1 MKNEK
6 GFTLIEMMIS
16 TSLVLLV
23 MLGIFV
29 MIDFHVELSKNQNAR
44 ARLQQESRFF
54 LSNFASDLKNAGSVI
69 TLAHTGGFLAA
80 PPDFNG
86 IYPLNNTDYAD
97 GIIVADADPNAVT
110 QLTQE
115 YTGGGVLLV
124 KSTVVPYPGVAWNT
138 DDKGIVI
145 SPTGYYVFSV
155 TSVDTNSIAIRST
168 PVYYSG
174 MLNVTQTT
182 SGRTVDYNDD
192 SVPTGD
198 TVTYPVNAPVMRI
211 SNFSIYLVDEAYNW
225 KLQRDIRSLIKITDA
240 NGDSSGNF
248 LAADSQAVKG
258 IIAENIWDFQVSYFC
273 YPNFPDVSIKNTY
286 FTASSSGLVDDLL
299 TDIQSRFLK
308 EVRVAIVALTEEYSG
323 KDKRAEQI
331 PAIGD
336 RDAYMLP
343 LGKYD
348 YRLFTMSIEPR
359 NFNIFF

>member
-1 MKNEK
+1 
-6 GFTLIEMMIS
+6 
-16 TSLVLLV
+16 
-23 MLGIFV
+23 
-29 MIDFHVELSKNQNAR
+29 
-44 ARLQQESRFF
+44 
-54 LSNFASDLKNAGSVI
+54 
-69 TLAHTGGFLAA
+69 
-80 PPDFNG
+80 
-86 IYPLNNTDYAD
+86 
-97 GIIVADADPNAVT
+97 
-110 QLTQE
+110 
-115 YTGGGVLLV
+115 
-124 KSTVVPYPGVAWNT
+124 
-138 DDKGIVI
+138 
-145 SPTGYYVFSV
+145 
-155 TSVDTNSIAIRST
+155 
-168 PVYYSG
+168 